1 VAKYAYSHFHA
12 GLLIEDRAFLG
23 GVAPGRAFPQF
34 DLPTVDGGRVTS
46 QELIGEKPVLMYFG
60 SVT

>member
-1 VAKYAYSHFHA
+1 MTEYAYPHFHA
-12 GLLIEDRAFLG
+12 GLLLEDRAFLG
-23 GVAPGRAFPQF
+23 GIEPGEAFPSF

-46 QELIGEKPVLMYFG
+46 QEMIGAKPLLVYFG